1 MEKMRHEFAWLKSH
15 IERLERLRSRSWPQI
30 QLLLGQGEY
39 GRSLLRAT
47 ESFMICCV
55 FVNVQL
61 HEYRVRV
68 VVGTLP

>member
-1 MEKMRHEFAWLKSH
+1 VAQVSH
-15 IERLERLRSRSWPQI
+15 RKIGEVEESLMTANTI
-30 QLLLGQGEY
+30 TLGQGEY